1 MDCVSTLH
9 HTHGQHSLFIS
20 TIQFIQENIMA
31 TIVTNTPAV
40 TPVILTVEEQR
51 IHDLALQVILDT
63 SRTARELPTFNTIRT
78 LNILEHYEA
87 ELATANAYLA
97 DPNVT
102 AEQTAWANGVIAAE
116 AARPAL
122 IAAAVAAM

>member
-1 MDCVSTLH
+1 
-9 HTHGQHSLFIS
+9 
-20 TIQFIQENIMA
+20 MA
-31 TIVTNTPAV
+31 TIVTGTKAV

-51 IHDLALQVILDT
+51 INDLALQVILDA
-63 SRTARELPTFNTIRT
+63 SRTARSLPTFNTVRT
-78 LNILEHYEA
+78 INILTHYEA
-87 ELATANAYLA
+87 ELATAIATLA

-116 AARPAL
+116 AARPAA